1 MSETRVYENDGGIHC
16 IGNGMLAAYG
26 QGPNMI
32 QVFGPPYSSPSYMK
46 LNLCDKSG
54 LEVISRREPQTAVW
68 HHQLFWNGEAY
79 GLRIHSAPGEGT
91 VVEIVIPLDRKGE
104 SDEV

>member
-54 LEVISRREPQTAVW
+54 LEVISRREPQLVKWWILWLWISRAC
-68 HHQLFWNGEAY
+68 
-79 GLRIHSAPGEGT
+79 SAW
-91 VVEIVIPLDRKGE
+91 
-104 SDEV
+104 

>member
-54 LEVISRREPQTAVW
+54 QMCIRDR
-68 HHQLFWNGEAY
+68 F
-79 GLRIHSAPGEGT
+79 R
-91 VVEIVIPLDRKGE
+91 VELTWL
-104 SDEV
+104 